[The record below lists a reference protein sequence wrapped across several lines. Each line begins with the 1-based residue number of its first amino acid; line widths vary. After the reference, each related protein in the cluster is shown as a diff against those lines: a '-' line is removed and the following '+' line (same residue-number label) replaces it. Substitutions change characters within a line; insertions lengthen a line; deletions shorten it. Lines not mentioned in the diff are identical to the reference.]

1 MRFTLVNHAMTKVIC
16 GIQAQNIQLHV
27 CLIIHFNN
35 KLLSDNLTRITL
47 FRQMML
53 IMRDIIKLLKI
64 KIHPQFID

>member
-35 KLLSDNLTRITL
+35 KLLSDNLTGITL
-47 FRQMML
+47 FRHV
-53 IMRDIIKLLKI
+53 DNA
-64 KIHPQFID
+64 